1 MGKSKQRPG
10 TVGITAREVEVLRL
24 IAQGR
29 TYAGVGEQLGISQHT
44 VTTHI
49 KNIYRKLQV
58 HSAGAAVMRAME
70 LRLFTSRGEKS

>member
-1 MGKSKQRPG
+1 MSKSKPRP
-10 TVGITAREVEVLRL
+10 GITAREVEVLRL

-29 TYAGVGEQLGISQHT
+29 TYAGVGEQLGISPNT

-70 LRLFTSRGEKS
+70 LRLFTTRGEKS